1 MSGFTAIVDYGVGNL
16 HSVAKAL
23 DYVGAKNRITGDAE
37 EIRRADALILPGVG
51 AFPMAYQA
59 LCETGLPDV
68 LCEEVQ
74 KKPLLG
80 ICLGMQ
86 LLFDRG
92 YEEQECKGLSLV
104 SGEVRKIE
112 TEFKLPQIGWNEL
125 IFKNPC
131 ALTQGLPEHAYVYFV
146 HSYCAHVTKKEQLI
160 ATCDYGC
167 EVTAIVQNGNAYGC
181 QFHPEKSGEIGL
193 TILENFKNIIG

>member
-1 MSGFTAIVDYGVGNL
+1 MNGFTAIIDYGVGNL

-51 AFPMAYQA
+51 AFPMAYHA
-59 LCETGLPDV
+59 LRETGLMDV
-68 LCEEVQ
+68 LCAEVE

-86 LLFDRG
+86 LLFERSF
-92 YEEQECKGLSLV
+92 EEQECEGLSLV
-104 SGEVRKIE
+104 SGEVRKIK
-112 TEFKLPQIGWNEL
+112 TSYKLPQIGWNEL
-125 IFKNPC
+125 KIKRPC
-131 ALTQGLPEHAYVYFV
+131 ALTQGLPDEAYVYFV
-146 HSYCAHVTKKEQLI
+146 HSYCAQVSKPEQLI
-160 ATCDYGC
+160 ATCDYGE

-181 QFHPEKSGEIGL
+181 QFHPEKSGDVGL
-193 TILENFKNIIG
+193 AILENFKNIIG